1 MLIIGIDP
9 GISGSIC
16 FFQDGKIIDV
26 VEMPTMT
33 EGKKNKKQVNGS
45 QIFNEISD
53 RIRKLDKRDIKE
65 IIEQVSAM
73 PGQGVT
79 SMFNFGQSF
88 GILKGICSAM
98 QLPMYFVRP
107 AKWKKYFNLI
117 NSEKDA
123 SRTRAIEIFPY
134 FSGQLSRK
142 KDSNKA
148 DAILIA
154 SFYYET
160 YKIEEQKKN
169 TRQIHD
175 TFKCE
180 VLNMEADIASQAV
193 GLGTNTDFSLIS
205 LFLRADIIV
214 KSVIIILIVCSI
226 YSWAVII
233 DKFRL
238 FKKINKSSDDFE
250 EKFWDSKSAETFYNS
265 LPAKVDDPM
274 AIVFKDTMESLL
286 KKKFKSNLSEKMS
299 TFLEVG
305 IEKQMS
311 KIDKGF
317 TFLATVGSTAP
328 FIGLFGTVWGIMN
341 SFQSIAI
348 SRNTSLAIVAP
359 GIAEA
364 LFATALGLL
373 AAIPAVVAYNK
384 FNTDSQKYSQ
394 KLENFSKRF
403 LTII

>member
-45 QIFNEISD
+45 QIYNEILE
-53 RIRKLDKRDIKE
+53 RIKKLDKKDIKVV
-65 IIEQVSAM
+65 IEQVSAM

-79 SMFNFGQSF
+79 SMFNFGQSY

-160 YKIEEQKKN
+160 YKIEE
-169 TRQIHD
+169 
-175 TFKCE
+175 
-180 VLNMEADIASQAV
+180 
-193 GLGTNTDFSLIS
+193 
-205 LFLRADIIV
+205 
-214 KSVIIILIVCSI
+214 
-226 YSWAVII
+226 
-233 DKFRL
+233 
-238 FKKINKSSDDFE
+238 
-250 EKFWDSKSAETFYNS
+250 
-265 LPAKVDDPM
+265 
-274 AIVFKDTMESLL
+274 
-286 KKKFKSNLSEKMS
+286 
-299 TFLEVG
+299 
-305 IEKQMS
+305 
-311 KIDKGF
+311 
-317 TFLATVGSTAP
+317 
-328 FIGLFGTVWGIMN
+328 
-341 SFQSIAI
+341 
-348 SRNTSLAIVAP
+348 
-359 GIAEA
+359 
-364 LFATALGLL
+364 
-373 AAIPAVVAYNK
+373 
-384 FNTDSQKYSQ
+384 
-394 KLENFSKRF
+394 
-403 LTII
+403 